1 MADFHG
7 AIPEPRRPVRD
18 PWYLPDIRRVEAV
31 TRRYRRPRVTYEG
44 LERIEHKQAVE
55 LLVETTGPFPVR
67 ALAPVLYIGDE
78 PVPDWERED
87 DNRYRFFAFRPER
100 LEEGAPLGLGW
111 PGDPEPRRRAKQR
124 FKLSKPGRRPRGR
137 GG

>member
-1 MADFHG
+1 MADFHE
-7 AIPEPRRPVRD
+7 AIPQPRRPARD

-31 TRRYRRPRVTYEG
+31 LRRYRRPRVTYEG

-67 ALAPVLYIGDE
+67 ALAPVLYIGGE

-87 DNRYRFFAFRPER
+87 DNVYRFFAFAPER
-100 LEEGAPLGLGW
+100 LEDGAPLGLGW
-111 PGDPEPRRRAKQR
+111 PGDPEPRRLAKQR
-124 FKLSKPGRRPRGR
+124 FKLSEPGKRRRR
-137 GG
+137 